1 MTEGTTRILVVDDEA
16 PVRDLLAEVLSRAG
30 YVAVPVADAG
40 RALDVLDQDDID
52 LVLLDLNMPG
62 PADGE
67 DLLFLLRD
75 RGDEVPIIIVSGY
88 VDDDTASNHPDC
100 VHAVIKKPIQMEHFL
115 DTVKQVLDLS

>member
-1 MTEGTTRILVVDDEA
+1 MTEETARILVVEDEA
-16 PVRDLLAEVLSRAG
+16 PVRDLLEEVLSRAG
-30 YVAVPVADAG
+30 YETVPAPDAG

-52 LVLLDLNMPG
+52 LVLLDLHMPG

-100 VHAVIKKPIQMEHFL
+100 VHAVIKKPIQIEGFL
-115 DTVKQVLDLS
+115 NTVKRVLELS